1 MSNKY
6 EFCCLKAR
14 NRSGYCL
21 CEHPHKNK
29 LLQPVIDMFDSQKD
43 QTNKGKSYSTLS
55 PNFLISEGIK
65 KNFDF

>member
-1 MSNKY
+1 
-6 EFCCLKAR
+6 
-14 NRSGYCL
+14 
-21 CEHPHKNK
+21 
-29 LLQPVIDMFDSQKD
+29 MFDSQKD